1 MVEVQ
6 LSSLAQSTHMGE
18 TRKPLSFG
26 PSERYLPAKKLQVGD
41 VLTLNIVDYVP
52 DQVDTEWGSK
62 WQLHINIL
70 SSSTDVVEPGK
81 MIWRTVANAPV
92 RVIQYLKENKVPGED
107 YEKWVFRIIVQEHG
121 IQMDEV
127 A

>member
-1 MVEVQ
+1 MESKSRE
-6 LSSLAQSTHMGE
+6 L
-18 TRKPLSFG
+18 LSFG
-26 PSERYLPAKKLQVGD
+26 PSERYLPGKKLKVGD

-52 DQVDTEWGSK
+52 EQVDTEWGSK
-62 WQLHINIL
+62 WQLHINLL

-107 YEKWVFRIIVQEHG
+107 YEKWVFRITVVEHG
-121 IQMDEV
+121 IIMDEI